1 MKILLL
7 SQFFSTTKGGGEYV
21 FSVIANKLAEN
32 NHKIW
37 ILTNKIYEEHYD
49 VNKNIKVIFIPPNL
63 KYQGGLPPSFAE
75 NFQYSINAIVKGL
88 RIIKREKIDLIHSNN
103 FAPALAGSILSLFT
117 SKPHITTIHDIFTL
131 CGKDY
136 WKKWGKQNKISKINV
151 ILGPFFERFLLRL
164 KHDCIH
170 TVSQATKEDL
180 VQFGSK
186 KPIYV
191 IHNTIMDSN
200 ILTSFSPN
208 QFQFVFVGRLV
219 FYKNLELAINAINI
233 AKKNEPKLKLII
245 IGDGPQRKI
254 LEKLVKKLQLENN
267 VEFKGY
273 LSSEEKT
280 QLIATSNALLFP
292 SLCEGFGLVILEAF
306 SQNRPVLASDIR
318 PMSDIITHEKTG
330 YLLNPYD
337 EKLWA
342 EYILKLVKNPQEANI
357 IGKNGNEL
365 LQTKYNSEL
374 MYKKI
379 VSMYSEVLQNH

>member
-7 SQFFSTTKGGGEYV
+7 SQFFSTTRGGGEYV
-21 FSVIANKLAEN
+21 FSLIAKKLAEN

-37 ILTNKIYEEHYD
+37 ILTNKISGENYEE
-49 VNKNIKVIFIPPNL
+49 NKNIEIIFIPPTL
-63 KYQGGLPPSFAE
+63 KYQGGLPPSFME

-88 RIIKREKIDLIHSNN
+88 KIIKNEKIDLIHSNN

-117 SKPHITTIHDIFTL
+117 SRPHITTIHDVFTL

-136 WKKWGKQNKISKINV
+136 WEKWGKQNKISKINV
-151 ILGPFFERFLLRL
+151 ILAPFFERLLL
-164 KHDCIH
+164 KLKYDSIH
-170 TVSQATKEDL
+170 TVSQATKDDL
-180 VQFGSK
+180 VKFGSK
-186 KPIYV
+186 KPIHV
-191 IHNTIMDSN
+191 IHNTIMNS
-200 ILTSFSPN
+200 SPKSSYSSN

-219 FYKNLELAINAINI
+219 FYKNLELIINAINI
-233 AKKNEPKLKLII
+233 AKKNESKLKLII

-254 LEKLVKKLQLENN
+254 LEELVKKLELENN

-273 LSSEEKT
+273 LNTEAKT

-306 SQNRPVLASDIR
+306 AQNIPVIASNLR
-318 PMSDIITHEKTG
+318 PMSDIITHKKTG
-330 YLLNPYD
+330 YLLDPYD

-342 EYILKLVKNPQEANI
+342 EYILKLAKNQDEAKI

-365 LQTKYNSEL
+365 LKTKYNSEQT
-374 MYKKI
+374 YEKI
-379 VSMYSEVLQNH
+379 MSMYSVVLKNH